1 MIFKRFKHLWPNLLL
16 TLPLLILTVALS
28 INAGI
33 NGYLIALCV
42 SVYLMVSGLTF
53 YRINTSHH
61 QQMGILSDLLE
72 ALIAG
77 DYTFRGKDLY
87 SAHFQSLL
95 ERVNQ
100 LAATLQ
106 SQTVALRES
115 QLLVQ
120 QVIDHMDAALIA
132 TNDQGQMIFSNRA
145 AQGLLGVK
153 LNAELQIQ
161 LMKTTN
167 GKSVQLKEQWLAG
180 TRSGGEFLVQRDSFI
195 TQGKQNQLIMLSEVG
210 QLLHYNE
217 SAAWQRLVRVISH
230 EINNSMTPVSTIS
243 RTMLRNADKH
253 NLPGNFV
260 EGLGVIQNRCEHMIQ
275 FIASYTKI
283 AQLPS
288 PNRQPVVIKSLIDN
302 CTALFAQRTFEVI
315 GDMSEKVYCDPGQ
328 IQQVLINL
336 LKNADDAMS
345 ESPAA
350 IVIEAKVIE
359 AKKVQKQLVLTITDQ
374 GCGIANPDNLFVP
387 FYTTKSSG
395 SGIGLMLSQ
404 QIVNNHFGRL
414 TLENRQG
421 EEGAV
426 ARIVLPFE

>member
-1 MIFKRFKHLWPNLLL
+1 
-16 TLPLLILTVALS
+16 
-28 INAGI
+28 
-33 NGYLIALCV
+33 
-42 SVYLMVSGLTF
+42 
-53 YRINTSHH
+53 
-61 QQMGILSDLLE
+61 MGILSDLLE

-77 DYTFRGKDLY
+77 DYTFRGKALY